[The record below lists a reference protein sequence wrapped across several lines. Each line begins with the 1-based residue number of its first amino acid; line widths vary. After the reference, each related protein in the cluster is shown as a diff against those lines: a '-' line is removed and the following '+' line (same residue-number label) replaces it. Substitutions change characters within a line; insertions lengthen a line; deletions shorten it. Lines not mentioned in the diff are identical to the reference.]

1 LYPTG
6 GPDPRIT
13 TTPLVVPSYYG
24 NLRVLP
30 PRNKA
35 LIRPYFGKRMVK
47 SPLIKPAISWGKCGI
62 GGVPL
67 ALGSH
72 DASQVDSW
80 TVSAKANTPEV

>member
-1 LYPTG
+1 
-6 GPDPRIT
+6 
-13 TTPLVVPSYYG
+13 
-24 NLRVLP
+24 
-30 PRNKA
+30 
-35 LIRPYFGKRMVK
+35 MVK

>member
-1 LYPTG
+1 MVLYSG
-6 GPDPRIT
+6 ESKWGPPRM
-13 TTPLVVPSYYG
+13 PLP
-24 NLRVLP
+24 P